1 MLALVVSV
9 SMWGATISGS
19 LNSKEFTINYQS
31 VDASNNAVTLSA
43 KIYMPCKT
51 LFFLTNYSFEDIEFV
66 VLNCHPTI
74 SHDNGCPTGSDPQ
87 LGAIKYMTSE
97 NAMVICPDY
106 LGFGVSKGK
115 NHPYMCSTLTARN
128 VLDCYKAA
136 MAWAKTVKSASGKTP
151 VFKSS
156 YYTINIGYSQGG
168 ATALA
173 FQKYLETEASQA
185 DRDLVKL
192 RGSLCGAGPYDQ
204 GLVFDIYE
212 DKAEMSYPAYLP
224 YALMG
229 LKETFGET
237 IMRGIELEDCFTEK
251 FNNTNFM
258 ETLLA
263 KNTTIDDLNT
273 AMINAGFKSFY
284 DILSPQFHDKNSALY
299 RSVRKALDQS
309 NLLDGSWKPSL
320 PITFYH
326 YQEDEVVPYEESVK
340 AEQVF
345 AGCPVKFMT
354 QDDYDL
360 GDNKLW
366 DAAFTIGGYS
376 KDLCHRNCGVYFY
389 LMLLSEKDDFR
400 PSGSVAS
407 TTPGTVNLSDI
418 TSLAVAASASSTD
431 GSYDR
436 ITTAMPYAIPAGKP
450 VFLQFAAS
458 VDGYYF
464 GADAPRYEVTFN
476 ADGEAESYAA
486 MADDA
491 DFEAGKVYLVTSERE
506 ETAPVVS
513 MTAGVK
519 TYTKASDLTWRELN
533 IRKLNVLGGTSYA
546 SAYMPFA
553 YTGDL
558 AYMVSGEF
566 HGSDIVTL
574 TATQQKSIPAGTGVL
589 LIDDGA
595 ATSVVLT
602 PATKGLTDEE
612 MADNILSG
620 TYTVMPYDQSKLLF
634 GKCNHQ
640 QPDVHVGFFSST
652 KAGQEIKPFSAFI
665 DRGTHEVKGYELSWG
680 EDAIQRIVAESKSQ
694 TIYGMDGAKR
704 STMQQGVNIIRM
716 EDGSVRKVVKK

>member
-251 FNNTNFM
+251 FNTTNFM
-258 ETLLA
+258 QTLLA

-284 DILSPQFHDKNSALY
+284 DILSPQFRDKTSALY

-309 NLLDGSWKPSL
+309 NLLDGSWKPVA
-320 PITFYH
+320 PIAFYH
-326 YQEDEVVPYEESVK
+326 YGNDEVVPSEET
-340 AEQVF
+340 EQAYTLF
-345 AGCPVKFMT
+345 NGMGCNVRKLS
-354 QDDYDL
+354 QDDYNISDNEAWDL
-360 GDNKLW
+360 
-366 DAAFTIGGYS
+366 AFSLGGYS
-376 KDLCHRNCGVYFY
+376 RDYNHRNCGVYFY
-389 LMLLSEKDDFR
+389 LMFLSGNLR
-400 PSGSVAS
+400 PDGSVAS
-407 TTPGTVNLSDI
+407 RTPSTVTI
-418 TSLAVAASASSTD
+418 PAPTSLAVAANASSTD

-450 VFLQFAAS
+450 VFLQFAAP

-464 GADAPRYEVTFN
+464 GADAERYEVTLN
-476 ADGEAESYAA
+476 ADREAVGYEP
-486 MADDA
+486 MADEA

-519 TYTKASDLTWRELN
+519 TYTKVSDLAWRELN
-533 IRKLNVLGGTSYA
+533 IRKLNVLDGTSYA
-546 SAYMPFA
+546 SAYLPFD
-553 YTGDL
+553 YTSDL
-558 AYMVSGEF
+558 AYTVNGEL
-566 HGSDIVTL
+566 HGNDIVTL
-574 TATQQKSIPAGTGVL
+574 TATQHTSVPAGTGVL
-589 LIDDGA
+589 LIDDEA
-595 ATSVVLT
+595 ATSVVLSPASKGLASAET
-602 PATKGLTDEE
+602 PA
-612 MADNILSG
+612 NILSG
-620 TYTVMPYDQSKLLF
+620 TYTAMENDYDKYLLF
-634 GKCNHQ
+634 GKCTHT
-640 QPDVHVGFFSST
+640 PAHVGFFVSYNAST
-652 KAGQEIKPFSAFI
+652 IKPFCAFI
-665 DRGTHEVKGYELSWG
+665 DKGASAAKGYELSWG
-680 EDAIQRIVAESKSQ
+680 EDALQRVAAQGKSKA
-694 TIYGMDGAKR
+694 IYGMDGAKR

-716 EDGSVRKVVKK
+716 EDGSVRKIIRK